1 MNEPIFLSPVFKDY
15 IWGGNKLKT
24 LFAKDTPYEITAE
37 SWEVSTNKNGKS
49 IVKNGIGK
57 DNDLDELFNNK
68 ELRSQ
73 IFGTKTEDMDKF
85 PLLIKFI
92 DANSNLSV
100 QVHPDDKYAFEKE
113 NGDKGKTEMW
123 YIMECK
129 EGAQI
134 ICGMKEGVKQ
144 EDLPAILRSDKVAD
158 YLNFVPVKQGDCIY
172 IPSGTIH
179 AIMGDTLICEVQQ
192 NSDLTYRVYDWGRVG
207 KDGKPRELHVDKAI
221 DVVKLDKRPD
231 IKETA
236 NWGVGTQNM
245 ISSDFFKTDKV
256 TVQGSI
262 KENSNSET
270 FYAMNV
276 VKGNGSIIS
285 NEKEYSLQLG
295 DSFIIPANLGE
306 YEIKGKM
313 ELLKS
318 YL

>member
-24 LFAKDTPYEITAE
+24 LFGKDTPYEITAE
-37 SWEVSTNKNGKS
+37 SWEVSTNTNGKS
-49 IVKNGIGK
+49 IVKNGDGK
-57 DNDLDELFNNK
+57 DKDLDELFNNK

-73 IFGTKTEDMDKF
+73 IFGTKTAHMDKF

-192 NSDLTYRVYDWGRVG
+192 NSNLTYRVYDWGRVG

-221 DVVKLDKRPD
+221 DVVKLDKSPD

-236 NWGVGTQNM
+236 TWGVGTQNM
-245 ISSDFFKTDKV
+245 INSDFFKTDKV

-262 KENSNSET
+262 KEKSNSET

-276 VKGNGSIIS
+276 VKGNGSITV
-285 NEKEYSLQLG
+285 NEKEYSLKLG

-306 YEIKGKM
+306 YELKGNM

-318 YL
+318 HL

>member
-1 MNEPIFLSPVFKDY
+1 MDEPIFLSPVFKDY

-24 LFAKDTPYEITAE
+24 LFGKNSPYEITAE

-57 DNDLDELFNNK
+57 DCNLDELFENK
-68 ELRSQ
+68 DVRIR
-73 IFGTKTEDMDKF
+73 IFGTKTEKMDKF

-100 QVHPDDKYAFEKE
+100 QVHPDDNYAFKNE

-129 EGAQI
+129 QGAQI
-134 ICGMKEGVKQ
+134 ICGMKENIKQ
-144 EDLPAILRSDKVAD
+144 EELSNILKSENVAD
-158 YLNFVPVKQGDCIY
+158 YLNFVDVKQGDCIY

-179 AIMGDTLICEVQQ
+179 AILGDILICEVQQ
-192 NSDLTYRVYDWGRVG
+192 NSDLTYRVYDWGRMG
-207 KDGKPRELHVDKAI
+207 KDGKPRELHIDKAI
-221 DVVKLDKRPD
+221 DVVKVGSRPN
-231 IKETA
+231 IKKTNTWQE
-236 NWGVGTQNM
+236 GIKNM
-245 ISSDFFKTDKV
+245 ICSEFFKTDKI
-256 TVQGSI
+256 TV
-262 KENSNSET
+262 KESLNDNSNTET

-276 VKGNGSIIS
+276 VKGNGSIDT
-285 NEKEYSLQLG
+285 NGRTYKLKLG
-295 DSFIIPANLGE
+295 DSFIIPACLGQ
-306 YEIKGKM
+306 YKLCGNM

>member
-24 LFAKDTPYEITAE
+24 LFGKDTPYEITAE

-49 IVKNGIGK
+49 IVTNGIGK
-57 DNDLDELFNNK
+57 DKDLDELFNNK
-68 ELRSQ
+68 EIRSQ
-73 IFGTKTEDMDKF
+73 IFGTKTVNMEKF

-100 QVHPDDKYAFEKE
+100 QVHPDDAYAFEKE

-134 ICGMKEGVKQ
+134 ICGMREDVKQ
-144 EDLPAILRSDKVAD
+144 EELPTILKSENVAD
-158 YLNFVPVKQGDCIY
+158 YLNFVPVEQGDCIY

-179 AIMGDTLICEVQQ
+179 AILGDTLICEVQQ

-207 KDGKPRELHVDKAI
+207 KDGKPRELHVDKAV
-221 DVVKLDKRPD
+221 DVVKAGSRPD
-231 IKETA
+231 IKKTA
-236 NWGVGTQNM
+236 TWREGEQNM
-245 ISSDFFKTDKV
+245 ICSDFFKTDKV
-256 TVQGSI
+256 IV
-262 KENSNSET
+262 KENLKDNSCSET

-276 VKGNGSIIS
+276 VKGSGSIEV
-285 NEKEYSLQLG
+285 NGKTYSLKLG
-295 DSFIIPANLGE
+295 DSFIIPACLGE
-306 YEIKGKM
+306 YELCGNM

>member
-1 MNEPIFLSPVFKDY
+1 MNEPIFLGPVFKDY
-15 IWGGNKLKT
+15 IWGGNKLKS
-24 LFAKDTPYEITAE
+24 LFGKNTPYEITAE

-57 DNDLDELFNNK
+57 GSDLGELFANK
-68 ELRSQ
+68 EIRSQ
-73 IFGTKTEDMDKF
+73 IFGTKTKDMEEF

-144 EDLPAILRSDKVAD
+144 EELTNILRSDNVAE
-158 YLNFVPVKQGDCIY
+158 YLNFVPVEQGDCIY

-179 AIMGDTLICEVQQ
+179 AILGDTLICEVQQ

-207 KDGKPRELHVDKAI
+207 KDGKPRELHVNKAI
-221 DVVKLDKRPD
+221 DVVNVDNRPD
-231 IKETA
+231 IKRTA
-236 NWGVGTQNM
+236 TWGAGEQNM

-256 TVQGSI
+256 TV
-262 KENSNSET
+262 KESQKEESNRET

-276 VKGNGSIIS
+276 VKGSGSI
-285 NEKEYSLQLG
+285 EVEGTTYSLQLG
-295 DSFIIPANLGE
+295 DSFIIPACLGA
-306 YEIKGKM
+306 YELKGDM